1 MDRPIHVVGGGIAGL
16 VAAIT
21 AAEAGAP
28 VVVHEASGRAGGR
41 ALGGTERAGVNL
53 GPHVVFTDGALV
65 RWLRSHH
72 IDVGLRGPVVRGVRV
87 LDDSGSH
94 LPLVESAR
102 LAATLPPQ
110 RAPVDDSFRAWA
122 EQAFGPTRAA
132 LMCRLAGLFTFH
144 DDPGALSARF
154 VWDRFRRTFLGAD
167 RVRWVAGG
175 WSTLVDAL
183 IERALARGARID
195 LDDRLTPGTLPEG
208 PTIVATKLSAAARL
222 LERRLDWPGTR
233 TALLDVVTAPG
244 GNWPSIVADV
254 RADLATCCM
263 IERETAV
270 EPGLLGNDRYELFQ
284 AHLGVGPGIAFDP
297 AVARIEDA
305 LDRAVDGWRERVVW
319 RRGHLLVDSTGAV
332 DPPGTTWRD
341 RPGIDQGDDR
351 FVAGDAVAAPGLLS
365 EVAVNSAVRATH
377 MALEARRR
385 QVFAPGW
392 PSVDLSPERRLAVLA
407 AALPGASLESVE
419 LRGGSDRGR
428 EIEPVDETGP
438 GYLLGVRAGVVR
450 GTAVTPSP
458 DGSRV
463 TTLAWVRWPEPVARP
478 LNRLYSTLRASVFGS
493 SAWRYALGRRRFR

>member
-1 MDRPIHVVGGGIAGL
+1 M
-16 VAAIT
+16 
-21 AAEAGAP
+21 
-28 VVVHEASGRAGGR
+28 
-41 ALGGTERAGVNL
+41 
-53 GPHVVFTDGALV
+53 
-65 RWLRSHH
+65 
-72 IDVGLRGPVVRGVRV
+72 
-87 LDDSGSH
+87 
-94 LPLVESAR
+94 
-102 LAATLPPQ
+102 
-110 RAPVDDSFRAWA
+110 
-122 EQAFGPTRAA
+122 
-132 LMCRLAGLFTFH
+132 
-144 DDPGALSARF
+144 
-154 VWDRFRRTFLGAD
+154 
-167 RVRWVAGG
+167 
-175 WSTLVDAL
+175 
-183 IERALARGARID
+183 
-195 LDDRLTPGTLPEG
+195 
-208 PTIVATKLSAAARL
+208 
-222 LERRLDWPGTR
+222 
-233 TALLDVVTAPG
+233 
-244 GNWPSIVADV
+244 
-254 RADLATCCM
+254 
-263 IERETAV
+263 
-270 EPGLLGNDRYELFQ
+270 
-284 AHLGVGPGIAFDP
+284 
-297 AVARIEDA
+297 
-305 LDRAVDGWRERVVW
+305 W